1 MYKAL
6 SIMYYIGMALL
17 FTGIILLLTDSE
29 EGALIIYSIGAIP
42 IVGIRLFNR
51 IVAKPERHR
60 INTILFVSSLFLI
73 AAGVA
78 KYYDERYWVVFILT
92 TAVLDFYVSFRKIK

>member
-6 SIMYYIGMALL
+6 SILYYLGMILL
-17 FTGIILLLTDSE
+17 LVGIVLLLTDKTS
-29 EGALIIYSIGAIP
+29 GLTIFAIGATP

-51 IVAKPERHR
+51 IVAKPERQR
-60 INTILFVSSLFLI
+60 INTILFVSSLFLV

-78 KYYDERYWVVFILT
+78 KFYGKEYWIVFILI